1 MTRRTSA
8 SALVPPASAL
18 VPPAR
23 PCRRRERRRRRMTK
37 EAAEK
42 VELQPLV
49 APLRLSQAGAETA
62 ASTVSASARATG
74 ASVEVAAAVG
84 AGRSSP
90 LDEMEVE
97 DGNDEMEVEEEEE
110 EDDVEPERLAVSSV
124 VPCSRN
130 DKSVAA
136 VDTASSPR
144 APAAKAASIIVS
156 QNDLKLRAKNEA
168 REARAR
174 AGMATLSRGAGCSGN
189 ARGAGS
195 GNAHGGPRSTAGG
208 AGAEESEGGVALDSE
223 VTICAAEPQDDLADL
238 LYLLDPGYA
247 PRHTRRDSKAT
258 AAMRKRVEKA
268 AQLRELLLEQP
279 HWHARASAPLE
290 QLPTSAV
297 GAPPVTAL
305 DYLHHAVREGCAV
318 MLRGAAS
325 ELWSTGSLEDRL
337 QRTGPGEGP
346 ERLHAVLLKCR
357 SKSSSSE
364 EVKDDAEGSM
374 RLAGGK
380 GSWFHI
386 PLTPRPRVC
395 KHDNQQLV
403 KLLHV
408 QVRQPAFPALET
420 ERLVHP
426 PPAVQRANWVGGERG
441 AYIQMVHARQDTTLH
456 RDNNGTD
463 TWMRLLFGK
472 VLVACWSQADG
483 EKFGLQDA
491 RDRNTVEMDW
501 RILQRMPS
509 ARLFLLRP
517 SDTLLLPSGTY
528 HYVYTVET
536 KLVVAGDFLSAMGW
550 RRRDASVVRDR
561 ELLEMKETAA
571 CPIGTLPVLFK
582 KGLVDVELLRVR
594 AECVA
599 GCRLTQARLDELR
612 EILAWKMQL
621 CLEGVDL
628 ESVRSALDEVE
639 SCLRMFG

>member
-1 MTRRTSA
+1 M
-8 SALVPPASAL
+8 
-18 VPPAR
+18 
-23 PCRRRERRRRRMTK
+23 
-37 EAAEK
+37 
-42 VELQPLV
+42 
-49 APLRLSQAGAETA
+49 
-62 ASTVSASARATG
+62 
-74 ASVEVAAAVG
+74 
-84 AGRSSP
+84 
-90 LDEMEVE
+90 
-97 DGNDEMEVEEEEE
+97 
-110 EDDVEPERLAVSSV
+110 
-124 VPCSRN
+124 
-130 DKSVAA
+130 
-136 VDTASSPR
+136 
-144 APAAKAASIIVS
+144 
-156 QNDLKLRAKNEA
+156 
-168 REARAR
+168 
-174 AGMATLSRGAGCSGN
+174 
-189 ARGAGS
+189 
-195 GNAHGGPRSTAGG
+195 AGG

-247 PRHTRRDSKAT
+247 PRCHARRDSKAT

-279 HWHARASAPLE
+279 QWHARASAPLE
-290 QLPTSAV
+290 LLPTSAV
-297 GAPPVTAL
+297 EAPPVTAL
-305 DYLHHAVREGCAV
+305 DYLHHAVREGSAV

-337 QRTGPGEGP
+337 QRTGLPNSAEGP
-346 ERLHAVLLKCR
+346 ERLHAVLLTCR

-374 RLAGGK
+374 RIAGGQ

-386 PLTPRPRVC
+386 PRTKRPRVC

-463 TWMRLLFGK
+463 TWMRLLYGK

-517 SDTLLLPSGTY
+517 NDTLLLPSGTY

-594 AECVA
+594 AECEA

-621 CLEGVDL
+621 CLEGIDL